1 MILSAR
7 HIVMYPECNAT
18 ENLFGGKMLA
28 WIDEAAAIYASCQMA
43 TSRLVTAHMDAI
55 DFKLPVPKGWVC
67 NIYCETLREGNTS
80 LTVGV
85 RVTRKNFATGEE
97 SEVTNTRMVFVS
109 LDENN
114 QPCPWR
120 KNEG

>member
-1 MILSAR
+1 
-7 HIVMYPECNAT
+7 MYPECNAT
-18 ENLFGGKMLA
+18 EKVFGGKMLA

-55 DFKLPVPKGWVC
+55 DFKLPVPKG
-67 NIYCETLREGNTS
+67 TLREGNTS

-97 SEVTNTRMVFVS
+97 SEVTTTRMVFVS